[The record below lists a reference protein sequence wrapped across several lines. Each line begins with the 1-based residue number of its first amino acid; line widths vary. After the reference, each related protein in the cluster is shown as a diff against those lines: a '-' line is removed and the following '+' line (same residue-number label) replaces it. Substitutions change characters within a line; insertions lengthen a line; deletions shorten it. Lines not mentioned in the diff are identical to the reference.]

1 MHLDCK
7 CDAVQTRVW
16 NVQNYA
22 IWFYF
27 KSGVYRIN
35 AAIAPRWAKFIFR
48 YLMGYQR
55 SVNPLW
61 SKKNYIPKEKQ
72 ESSET
77 PKKKRKRKKESC
89 ESEASDIGESF
100 EMDFD
105 DPNYELIENPNL
117 PEENPPDDAPEVD
130 IKIEEICED

>member
-1 MHLDCK
+1 MD
-7 CDAVQTRVW
+7 
-16 NVQNYA
+16 
-22 IWFYF
+22 
-27 KSGVYRIN
+27 
-35 AAIAPRWAKFIFR
+35 
-48 YLMGYQR
+48 YLR
-55 SVNPLW
+55 SVNLLW

-72 ESSET
+72 AESSET

>member
-1 MHLDCK
+1 MD
-7 CDAVQTRVW
+7 
-16 NVQNYA
+16 
-22 IWFYF
+22 
-27 KSGVYRIN
+27 
-35 AAIAPRWAKFIFR
+35 
-48 YLMGYQR
+48 YQR

-61 SKKNYIPKEKQ
+61 SKKNYVTKEKQ
-72 ESSET
+72 AESSET
-77 PKKKRKRKKESC
+77 PKKKRKRKKKSC

-130 IKIEEICED
+130 IKIEEICEDWFHWPSYYWPASRIFP